1 MDNSDGFH
9 VRESS
14 GKTPDG
20 GRFVSYTV
28 WYTSD
33 DAPRP
38 QRDTNTSIPEDDT
51 TRFDENASFDEDG
64 RPRRKRRL
72 TGGRVESALW
82 IVVAVGFVVFI
93 FPDRFGYLAVGP
105 LGFAGQMVY
114 RTFMA
119 LAFALMVMEL
129 LRGWTP
135 LRSANR
141 RSQAIVAIVAG
152 CLVLPALLGNFVRD
166 LPYLSH
172 PVEREYTQCM
182 AIKTASGG
190 RYGNTSRLVCDQG
203 ARYEIGP
210 GVMSDV
216 DDKAGRPHRAV
227 SYKVAY
233 LPHTKHVMSV
243 TVLDHPTWGDD
254 LRSHAG

>member
-51 TRFDENASFDEDG
+51 TRFDENASF
-64 RPRRKRRL
+64 
-72 TGGRVESALW
+72 VW

-129 LRGWTP
+129 LRRWTP

-233 LPHTKHVMSV
+233 LPHTKVAQGSLV
-243 TVLDHPTWGDD
+243 ARGLND
-254 LRSHAG
+254 A